1 MKKRSDFYKS
11 GLAREKIIERVST
24 LTFIELG
31 DGAYDIIGNVDFSEL
46 DLNSL
51 LEVMDVLKELIP
63 SEIPVRIRK
72 VHGSFDCSNNNLKD
86 LKGAP
91 EEVEGAF
98 DCNYN
103 QLETLE
109 GAPRYVGVYFDCSHN
124 KIISLKGAPKYV
136 GKDFICYGN
145 PTKIT
150 EEERRKL
157 VNVRGEIIM

>member
-11 GLAREKIIERVST
+11 GLSREKTTREKIIERVST

-46 DLNSL
+46 GLNSL
-51 LEVMDVLKELIP
+51 LEVTDVLKELIP
-63 SEIPVRIRK
+63 SKTPIRIRK
-72 VHGSFDCSNNNLKD
+72 VSGCFNCSSNYLKD

-91 EEVEGAF
+91 EEVEGSF

-109 GAPRYVGVYFDCSHN
+109 GAPRVL
-124 KIISLKGAPKYV
+124 SLPMR
-136 GKDFICYGN
+136 D
-145 PTKIT
+145 
-150 EEERRKL
+150 
-157 VNVRGEIIM
+157 